1 MIFSNDVQT
10 EIARVFTPP
19 SDRFCNDKMSLL
31 YLLRRDLQNQYGQE
45 CNSPVR
51 LKSPL
56 LTCLGIMVGFE
67 LLTKLRS
74 GNHEADSKL
83 FENFLN
89 KVAQLQKPNSVAL
102 VQFRHAIAHGYR
114 LGTKRKAD
122 NKFYSFVVDDSSNCR
137 ECIREVDSQKFL
149 VSIWKLKELF
159 LYSIN
164 AYKRLLEADFDLQK
178 QFMVC
183 LANLGDVQI
192 TGSVES

>member
-1 MIFSNDVQT
+1 MILSNDVQT

-19 SDRFCNDKMSLL
+19 SDRFCNDKMSPL

-45 CNSPVR
+45 CDSPVR

-67 LLTKLRS
+67 LLTKLWS

-83 FENFLN
+83 IENFLN

-102 VQFRHAIAHGYR
+102 VQFRHAIAHSYR
-114 LGTKRKAD
+114 LGTKGKKD
-122 NKFYSFVVDDSSNCR
+122 NKFYSFVVDDLSNCC

-159 LYSIN
+159 LYSVK
-164 AYKRLLEADFDLQK
+164 AYKGLLEDDSDLQK
-178 QFMVC
+178 KFMVC

-192 TGSVES
+192 TSSVEQ